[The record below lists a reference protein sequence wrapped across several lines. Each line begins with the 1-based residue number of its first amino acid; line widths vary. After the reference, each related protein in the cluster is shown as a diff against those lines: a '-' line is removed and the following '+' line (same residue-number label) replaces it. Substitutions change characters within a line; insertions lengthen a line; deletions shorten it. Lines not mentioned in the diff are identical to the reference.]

1 MATKLEEIEAT
12 RDAAHAAAYAAW
24 DNAHDAAWKAAAYAG
39 RAAYAARSARAAD
52 TAYYDACDA
61 YYDEIKK
68 TKEQTNV

>member
-24 DNAHDAAWKAAAYAG
+24 DNAHDAAWKAAAWD
-39 RAAYAARSARAAD
+39 AYAARSARAAD